1 MSDIISIQSHVAYG
15 YVGNRAAVFPLQR
28 LGWDVTAVN
37 TVQFS
42 NHTGYGRFT
51 GDVFS
56 ADHIRD
62 VVDGIEA
69 LTGFADVRALL
80 TGYMG
85 DQATGTAVLD
95 ALARLRAVRAET
107 LYCCDPV
114 MGDTGRGFFVR
125 EGLPEWM
132 RDHALPAADIVTPNQ
147 FELAW
152 LAGREIAT
160 RDDAV
165 AAAAALR
172 TRGPRVVLVTSL
184 VVEDSQADRIAMLV
198 DTAEGSWRVST
209 PLIDFETPPNGAGD
223 FTAAMF
229 LAGCLEL
236 GLGGDGPARALA
248 RTAAAVRILL
258 EATHAAGSRELAL
271 IAAQNEIAAAS
282 GEAVTIERL
291 R

>member
-1 MSDIISIQSHVAYG
+1 MSEIISIQSHVAYG

-51 GDVFS
+51 GEVFS
-56 ADHIRD
+56 AAHIRE

-69 LTGFADVRALL
+69 LTGFAGVRALL

-85 DQATGTAVLD
+85 DQATGAAVLD
-95 ALARLRAVRAET
+95 ALARLRAAHPQA

-125 EGLPEWM
+125 DGLPQWM

-152 LAGREIAT
+152 LADRDITT

-165 AAAAALR
+165 TAAAALR
-172 TRGPRVVLVTSL
+172 RRGPRVVLVTSL
-184 VVEDSQADRIAMLV
+184 VVDDSQADRIAMLV
-198 DTAEGSWRVST
+198 DTADGSWRVST
-209 PLIDFETPPNGAGD
+209 PLIHFDPPPNGAGD
-223 FTAAMF
+223 FTAAVF

-248 RTAAAVRILL
+248 RTAAAVRILF
-258 EATHAAGSRELAL
+258 EATQAAGGRELAL
-271 IAAQNEIAAAS
+271 ISAQNEIAAAS
-282 GEAVTIERL
+282 GDTVAIERL